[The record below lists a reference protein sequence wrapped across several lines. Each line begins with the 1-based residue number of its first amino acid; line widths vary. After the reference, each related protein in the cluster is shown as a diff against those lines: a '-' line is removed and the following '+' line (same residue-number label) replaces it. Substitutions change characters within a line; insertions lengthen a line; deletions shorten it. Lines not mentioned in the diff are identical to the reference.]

1 LYINQKFIAMLN
13 TIPLH
18 TGCGLIA
25 EPFMPDPF
33 KRAVILVTEHAEAG
47 TMGFVLNHL
56 SEYLLGDLLPDLP
69 YSEIPVFIG
78 GPVENE
84 TLHFIHCCPE
94 KIKDGIEVTEGVFWG
109 GDFDTVKQ
117 LITTYALN
125 SQEIRFFSGYSGWDY
140 KQLENE
146 IQEDSWL
153 VTNKLNKNTI
163 FCETETNL
171 WRNQVVKLGK
181 RFAHI
186 VNFPVDPSLN

>member
-1 LYINQKFIAMLN
+1 M
-13 TIPLH
+13 
-18 TGCGLIA
+18 
-25 EPFMPDPF
+25 
-33 KRAVILVTEHAEAG
+33 TEYAEAG

-94 KIKDGIEVTEGVFWG
+94 KINDGIEVTEGVFWG

-125 SQEIRFFSGYSGWDY
+125 SE
-140 KQLENE
+140 K
-146 IQEDSWL
+146 
-153 VTNKLNKNTI
+153 
-163 FCETETNL
+163 
-171 WRNQVVKLGK
+171 
-181 RFAHI
+181 
-186 VNFPVDPSLN
+186 